1 MVSTTCKH
9 YRLASSGSCEIW
21 VCADCGTTSVNLG
34 SVTMRFQQ
42 VNFEIVLETM
52 QVAMEQLT
60 HNKIPNPISLKPAE
74 NKARKKL
81 N

>member
-1 MVSTTCKH
+1 MVSTACKH

-21 VCADCGTTSVNLG
+21 VCTDCGTISVNLG

-52 QVAMEQLT
+52 QVALGQLT
-60 HNKIPNPISLKPAE
+60 HNKTPNTNTLKPAE
-74 NKARKKL
+74 NKAGKKL
-81 N
+81 H